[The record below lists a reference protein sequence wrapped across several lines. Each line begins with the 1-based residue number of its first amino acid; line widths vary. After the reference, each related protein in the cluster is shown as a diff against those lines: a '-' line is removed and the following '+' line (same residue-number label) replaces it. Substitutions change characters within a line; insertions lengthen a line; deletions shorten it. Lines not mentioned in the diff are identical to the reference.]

1 MKYESVLLDVELEEA
16 AAIVKKRKRGLSSR
30 TVQGNVEYLSQTGH
44 HLAELTE
51 TVLPNGNAGTR
62 LRYRTTLVSPTEA
75 FARQQAREIYD
86 ALSSY
91 RYR

>member
-1 MKYESVLLDVELEEA
+1 MKYESVLLDIEIEEA
-16 AAIVKKRKRGLSSR
+16 IALIKKRKRGLSSR
-30 TVQGNVEYLSQTGH
+30 TVQGNVEYMSQTGH

-51 TVLPNGNAGTR
+51 TVLPNGKPGTR
-62 LRYRTTLVSPTEA
+62 LRYRTTLISPTEA
-75 FARQQAREIYD
+75 FAKQQAREIYD